1 MTAATEG
8 GVQPLD
14 ACQLYAACDP
24 AQFTFE
30 DTSALPEP
38 ECAFGQE
45 RAMTALQLAL
55 DTPGRGYNA
64 FVLGRPGSGRH
75 AAVLARLRADA
86 ARRPAPSDCC
96 YVYNFAE
103 PQRPRV
109 LTLPPGEGGRLRA
122 EMETF
127 VSELGKAIG
136 AAFEGDEYRSRLE
149 AIQKE
154 YKQRED
160 EALQVL
166 GDSALAQ
173 GVALIRTPQGFSFTP
188 VKDNE
193 PMRQEVFDA
202 LPESE
207 RTRLA
212 EAIRTLG
219 ERLLALMQT
228 LPRLRREM
236 QAKIS
241 EASRDTMTLAAGHLI
256 DELKESFAGHAEVL
270 AFLQEVLQD
279 IVATGEQLRTQASA
293 EEEDASE
300 VSGTLSLT
308 RYRVNLLVGH
318 AADAHAPVVTC
329 DNPTYPALVGRV
341 DHVAHL
347 GTLLT
352 NFTMVKAGALHRAN
366 GGYLVL
372 DAVQVLG
379 HAGAWEGLK
388 RALKSG
394 QVTIESLP
402 QALGLGSGTPS
413 LEPQPVLLSVKVI
426 LIGER
431 HHYYLLQALDPEFD
445 QLFRVG
451 ADYEDDTPRTPQAV
465 AAFARFIGAL
475 GRQQQLLPCDPSAV
489 ARLVEHAARLAGRAD
504 RLSTR
509 TQLLEELLHEA
520 NTQARRAAR
529 SRISRADVEQA
540 LAAGDQRR
548 DRLRDRMQEGM
559 LEKTLLIATDGAQ
572 VGQVNGLA
580 VVDLGDFRFGRPLR
594 ITATARLGD
603 DKLVDIER
611 ESALGQ
617 PLHSKGV
624 LILSAFLGA
633 RYAAHV
639 PLAFSASLV
648 FEQSYGPVEGDSAS
662 LAELCALLSALGRV
676 PVRQSLAVTGSLD
689 QLGGVQPVGAVNEKV
704 EGFFDACRLRGL
716 SGTQGVLVPAA
727 NVPHLMLRQDV
738 VAAVA
743 EGRFHIYPVH
753 DVDEALTLLSGLPA
767 GRLDTAGAW
776 EPGSFNHAVTTRL
789 EQLSLA
795 RQAYG
800 IGQRPRLRK
809 ARRRTGFQVHI
820 SSEAAAQPPATGEP
834 PTPEQS

>member
-1 MTAATEG
+1 MAKVPDSAPR
-8 GVQPLD
+8 PLD
-14 ACQLYAACDP
+14 ATALHAACDP

-30 DTSALPEP
+30 DTATLPEP
-38 ECAFGQE
+38 QCPFGQE

-64 FVLGRPGSGRH
+64 FVLGPPGSGRH
-75 AAVLARLRADA
+75 AAVQACLDADA

-96 YVYNFAE
+96 YVYHFAD

-122 EMETF
+122 AMETF
-127 VSELGKAIG
+127 VSELGKAIA

-160 EALQVL
+160 EALQAL

-193 PMRQEVFDA
+193 PMRQEAFDA
-202 LPESE
+202 LPEAE
-207 RTRLA
+207 RARLA
-212 EAIRTLG
+212 EVIRALG

-241 EASRDTMTLAAGHLI
+241 AASRDTMALAAGHLI
-256 DELKESFAGHAEVL
+256 DELKESFSAHAGVL
-270 AFLQEVLQD
+270 GFLQEVLQD
-279 IVATGEQLRTQASA
+279 IIATGEQLRTQPSA
-293 EEEDASE
+293 EDEDTPE

-318 AADAHAPVVTC
+318 VAGAHAPVVTC

-352 NFTMVKAGALHRAN
+352 NFTMIRSGALHRAN

-372 DAVQVLG
+372 DALQVLR

-388 RALKSG
+388 RALKARE
-394 QVTIESLP
+394 VTIESLP
-402 QALGLGSGTPS
+402 QSMGLASGAPT
-413 LEPQPVLLSVKVI
+413 LEPQPVALSVKVI
-426 LIGER
+426 LVGER

-465 AAFARFIGAL
+465 AAFARAIGAL
-475 GRQQQLLPCDPSAV
+475 GRQQRLLPCDPSAV
-489 ARLVEHAARLAGRAD
+489 ARLVEQAARIAGRAD

-520 NTQARRAAR
+520 DTEARRAGRA
-529 SRISRADVEQA
+529 RISRADVEQA

-548 DRLRDRMQEGM
+548 DRLRDVLQERMR
-559 LEKTLLIATDGAQ
+559 EKTLLIATDGMQ

-633 RYAAHV
+633 RYAANA

-704 EGFFDACRLRGL
+704 EGFFDACRLHGL
-716 SGTQGVLVPAA
+716 DGTQGVLVPAA
-727 NVPHLMLRQDV
+727 NVPHLMLRADV

-743 EGRFHIYPVH
+743 AGQFHVWPVNT
-753 DVDEALTLLSGLPA
+753 VDEALTLLSGLPA
-767 GRLDTAGAW
+767 GTLDAAGAW

-789 EQLSLA
+789 EQLSFA
-795 RQAYG
+795 RQAWG
-800 IGQRPRLRK
+800 VGQRPRMRR
-809 ARRRTGFQVHI
+809 ARRRTGIQVHI
-820 SSEAAAQPPATGEP
+820 GSEAAAPAPPADDP
-834 PTPEQS
+834 PTRWPE